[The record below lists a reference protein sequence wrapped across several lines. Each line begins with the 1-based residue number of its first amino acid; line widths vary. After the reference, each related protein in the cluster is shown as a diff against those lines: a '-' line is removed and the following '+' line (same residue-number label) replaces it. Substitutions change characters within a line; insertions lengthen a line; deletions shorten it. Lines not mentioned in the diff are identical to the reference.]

1 MEDAKAPHA
10 ILYRKDLKKLFVVE
24 GDASAVRVYDSDT
37 YKPLGE
43 IKVSIDADSI
53 AYDSTTH
60 YLYVV
65 NGGRE
70 AHTPYC
76 LISVIDTN
84 TSKKLRDIKID
95 SNHVEAI
102 VLETATSTLFN
113 SSTPITTPCWGGS
126 KEAFAQKPAFSFR
139 NSIATIWPC
148 HITKARTPK
157 CGCTIYSRRR
167 SSTPV
172 MLRRKFAKASL
183 GAIASSPFFHSAKGA
198 PLPARDDFPQV
209 HGLTNYVGKF
219 VVETRYE
226 DVPREVIELGK
237 KSILD
242 GLGLALA
249 GSRAQ
254 TGAICR
260 RYLEHLGGCGGK
272 ATVVGSGLK
281 TSPRFAAWT
290 NGISIHADDF
300 DDTQLSAAKDR
311 VYGLLVHPTVP
322 VLPAILA
329 LSAQR
334 NISGKEFMLA
344 YHLGVEVECKIAEAI
359 SPRHYQ
365 DGFHSTGTCG
375 ALGSA
380 AACAKLL
387 RFDQSKVQNALGLA
401 ASQSGGLREN
411 FGTMTKPFQA
421 GHAAESG
428 VVSANLVALGWTAAE
443 QILEADRGFFHAFG
457 GSYDPSAL
465 MNRLGKPWTFASPG
479 ISLKPYPS
487 GSLTHPAMTELM
499 RLIEANNIQ
508 ADQVEKVDC
517 GANHNV
523 TTTLLH
529 RSSNTGLEAKF
540 IMTFC
545 LAILLLERKA
555 GLGEFSD
562 KVVQRA
568 DVQEMIWK
576 INFYVDPQAES
587 AGFDKMMSILKIHL
601 RDGRVITGRADFA
614 KGSPANPM
622 SFDEA
627 ATKFRGCAE
636 YANWPKVKTE
646 KIIAFVKTL
655 DSASDISALSRLLS
669 AEKG

>member
-1 MEDAKAPHA
+1 MRTEVSVRNNRCNVLRRDFGKATLGVMGSTILAGSAGRARGVPGSEFPKAP
-10 ILYRKDLKKLFVVE
+10 
-24 GDASAVRVYDSDT
+24 
-37 YKPLGE
+37 
-43 IKVSIDADSI
+43 
-53 AYDSTTH
+53 
-60 YLYVV
+60 
-65 NGGRE
+65 
-70 AHTPYC
+70 
-76 LISVIDTN
+76 
-84 TSKKLRDIKID
+84 
-95 SNHVEAI
+95 
-102 VLETATSTLFN
+102 
-113 SSTPITTPCWGGS
+113 
-126 KEAFAQKPAFSFR
+126 
-139 NSIATIWPC
+139 
-148 HITKARTPK
+148 
-157 CGCTIYSRRR
+157 
-167 SSTPV
+167 
-172 MLRRKFAKASL
+172 
-183 GAIASSPFFHSAKGA
+183 
-198 PLPARDDFPQV
+198 
-209 HGLTNYVGKF
+209 GLTEYVGQF
-219 VVETRYE
+219 VASTRYE
-226 DVPREVIELGK
+226 DIPEGVIELGK

-254 TGAICR
+254 TGSICR
-260 RYLEHLGGCGGK
+260 EYLGHLGICDGK
-272 ATVVGSGLK
+272 SSIIGSSIK
-281 TSPRFAAWT
+281 TSPRFAAFV
-290 NGISIHADDF
+290 NGVSIHADDF

-322 VLPAILA
+322 VLPAVLA
-329 LSAQR
+329 VTEGRA
-334 NISGKEFMLA
+334 ISGKEFMLA

-387 RFDQSKVQNALGLA
+387 RFDQSKTLNAFGLA
-401 ASQSGGLREN
+401 ASQAGGLREN

-428 VVSANLVALGWTAAE
+428 LVSADLVAQGWTAAE

-457 GSYDPSAL
+457 GSYDPSAIVD
-465 MNRLGKPWTFASPG
+465 RLGKPRTFVSPG

-517 GANHNV
+517 GANHNM

-529 RSSNTGLEAKF
+529 HQPKTGLEAKF
-540 IMTFC
+540 SMEFSM
-545 LAILLLERKA
+545 AILLLERKA
-555 GLGEFSD
+555 GLGEFAD

-568 DVQEMIWK
+568 DVQEMIRK
-576 INFYVDPQAES
+576 INFYVDPEAES
-587 AGFDKMMSILKIHL
+587 AGYDKMTSLLKIHL
-601 RDGRVITGRADFA
+601 KDGRIIIGRADFG

-636 YANWPKVKTE
+636 YANWLKLKTE
-646 KIIAFVKTL
+646 KIIAFVRTL
-655 DSASDISALSRLLS
+655 DSAPDVSALTPLLS